1 MNFSVDYDRAKCQ
14 ERVGENDTKIWLTVW
29 ILRAKWWKRK
39 NQKICAIRW
48 ARPGVCMGRTVRE
61 LLSILAWLCVCM
73 ARPCVLSGL
82 RFLRFLCISPFSI
95 LNWLFKMFCGF
106 WVMKKTLQVGLGE
119 ILRKFSITISK
130 SSQNLW
136 FDSKPQNMST
146 KSLIRMFK
154 GI

>member
-1 MNFSVDYDRAKCQ
+1 
-14 ERVGENDTKIWLTVW
+14 
-29 ILRAKWWKRK
+29 
-39 NQKICAIRW
+39 
-48 ARPGVCMGRTVRE
+48 
-61 LLSILAWLCVCM
+61 
-73 ARPCVLSGL
+73 
-82 RFLRFLCISPFSI
+82 
-95 LNWLFKMFCGF
+95 
-106 WVMKKTLQVGLGE
+106 MKKTLQVGLGE